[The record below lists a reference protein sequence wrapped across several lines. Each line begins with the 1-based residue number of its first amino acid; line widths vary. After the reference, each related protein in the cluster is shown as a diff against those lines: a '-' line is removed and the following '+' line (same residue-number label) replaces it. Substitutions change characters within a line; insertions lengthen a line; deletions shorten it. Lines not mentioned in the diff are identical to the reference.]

1 MCSARFRRS
10 WSGTTGSVE
19 GGRGTGPAQIPD
31 AMLGMAY
38 LVIFGCVW
46 RGLGAY
52 SRRIGPYLIIFGY
65 LKHPKMVG

>member
-1 MCSARFRRS
+1 MRADEALVPRKS
-10 WSGTTGSVE
+10 
-19 GGRGTGPAQIPD
+19 PD

-38 LVIFGCVW
+38 LIIFGCVW